1 MRKIR
6 VTVGTVGY
14 YDAKHAHKR
23 MTAADGPFECEDT
36 QAEHFVSAGVAE
48 YVGGA
53 IEVDEADEQE
63 VTGHLAKSQL
73 EEMTIQ
79 QLQNLAGD
87 LGVDVTG
94 CKKKADYVDAIAA
107 AEVNAGGMVDDE
119 DTDGDGIAN
128 VPEYYSTTHY
138 RKQVD
143 DSRNI
148 VDLVKNPN
156 KFTAIIV
163 GAIAVLIL
171 LVIFIIVLIK
181 KIVKKV
187 KSRKMKK

>member
-48 YVGGA
+48 YVGGV
-53 IEVDEADEQE
+53 IEADEADEQE

-107 AEVNAGGMVDDE
+107 AEVTAGGVVDDE
-119 DTDGDGIAN
+119 DADGDELPDLNAAD
-128 VPEYYSTTHY
+128 PE
-138 RKQVD
+138 
-143 DSRNI
+143 
-148 VDLVKNPN
+148 
-156 KFTAIIV
+156 
-163 GAIAVLIL
+163 
-171 LVIFIIVLIK
+171 
-181 KIVKKV
+181 
-187 KSRKMKK
+187 

>member
-48 YVGGA
+48 YVGGV
-53 IEVDEADEQE
+53 IEADEADEQE

-79 QLQNLAGD
+79 QLQNLAWD

-119 DTDGDGIAN
+119 DTDGDALPDLN
-128 VPEYYSTTHY
+128 AADPE
-138 RKQVD
+138 
-143 DSRNI
+143 
-148 VDLVKNPN
+148 
-156 KFTAIIV
+156 
-163 GAIAVLIL
+163 
-171 LVIFIIVLIK
+171 
-181 KIVKKV
+181 
-187 KSRKMKK
+187 

>member
-6 VTVGTVGY
+6 VTAGTVGY

-87 LGVDVTG
+87 LGIDVTG

-119 DTDGDGIAN
+119 ATDGDDLPDLNAAD
-128 VPEYYSTTHY
+128 PE
-138 RKQVD
+138 
-143 DSRNI
+143 
-148 VDLVKNPN
+148 
-156 KFTAIIV
+156 
-163 GAIAVLIL
+163 
-171 LVIFIIVLIK
+171 
-181 KIVKKV
+181 
-187 KSRKMKK
+187 

>member
-1 MRKIR
+1 MRRIR

-48 YVGGA
+48 YVGGV
-53 IEVDEADEQE
+53 IEADEADDQE

-94 CKKKADYVDAIAA
+94 CKKKAEYVDAIAA
-107 AEVNAGGMVDDE
+107 AEVTAGGAVDDE
-119 DTDGDGIAN
+119 DADGDDLPDLNAAD
-128 VPEYYSTTHY
+128 PE
-138 RKQVD
+138 
-143 DSRNI
+143 
-148 VDLVKNPN
+148 
-156 KFTAIIV
+156 
-163 GAIAVLIL
+163 
-171 LVIFIIVLIK
+171 
-181 KIVKKV
+181 
-187 KSRKMKK
+187 

>member
-1 MRKIR
+1 MRRIR

-53 IEVDEADEQE
+53 IEVDEANEQE

-94 CKKKADYVDAIAA
+94 CKKKAEYVDAIAA
-107 AEVNAGGMVDDE
+107 AEVTAGGAVDDE
-119 DTDGDGIAN
+119 DADGDDLPDLNAAD
-128 VPEYYSTTHY
+128 PE
-138 RKQVD
+138 
-143 DSRNI
+143 
-148 VDLVKNPN
+148 
-156 KFTAIIV
+156 
-163 GAIAVLIL
+163 
-171 LVIFIIVLIK
+171 
-181 KIVKKV
+181 
-187 KSRKMKK
+187 

>member
-48 YVGGA
+48 YVGGV
-53 IEVDEADEQE
+53 IEADEADEQE

-94 CKKKADYVDAIAA
+94 CKKKADYVVKC
-107 AEVNAGGMVDDE
+107 ELCRFLSMGKH
-119 DTDGDGIAN
+119 
-128 VPEYYSTTHY
+128 PEHDQQQTEQRKVY
-138 RKQVD
+138 RFQLNEWNHFHHEFRTQLCTQHSVW
-143 DSRNI
+143 
-148 VDLVKNPN
+148 
-156 KFTAIIV
+156 
-163 GAIAVLIL
+163 
-171 LVIFIIVLIK
+171 
-181 KIVKKV
+181 
-187 KSRKMKK
+187 

>member
-48 YVGGA
+48 YVGGV
-53 IEVDEADEQE
+53 IEADEADEQE

-94 CKKKADYVDAIAA
+94 CKKKADYVDAIAD
-107 AEVNAGGMVDDE
+107 AEVNAGVMVDDE
-119 DTDGDGIAN
+119 DTDGDDLPDLNAAD
-128 VPEYYSTTHY
+128 PE
-138 RKQVD
+138 
-143 DSRNI
+143 
-148 VDLVKNPN
+148 
-156 KFTAIIV
+156 
-163 GAIAVLIL
+163 
-171 LVIFIIVLIK
+171 
-181 KIVKKV
+181 
-187 KSRKMKK
+187 

>member
-36 QAEHFVSAGVAE
+36 QAERFVSAGVAE

-53 IEVDEADEQE
+53 IEADEVDEQE

-94 CKKKADYVDAIAA
+94 CKKKAEYVDAIAA
-107 AEVNAGGMVDDE
+107 AEVTAGGVVDDE
-119 DTDGDGIAN
+119 DADGEDLPDLNAAD
-128 VPEYYSTTHY
+128 PE
-138 RKQVD
+138 
-143 DSRNI
+143 
-148 VDLVKNPN
+148 
-156 KFTAIIV
+156 
-163 GAIAVLIL
+163 
-171 LVIFIIVLIK
+171 
-181 KIVKKV
+181 
-187 KSRKMKK
+187 

>member
-1 MRKIR
+1 MRRIR

-48 YVGGA
+48 YVGGV
-53 IEVDEADEQE
+53 IEADEADDQE
-63 VTGHLAKSQL
+63 VTGRLAKSQL

-94 CKKKADYVDAIAA
+94 CKKKAEYVDAIAA
-107 AEVNAGGMVDDE
+107 AEVTAGGAVDDE
-119 DTDGDGIAN
+119 DADGDDLPDLNAAD
-128 VPEYYSTTHY
+128 PE
-138 RKQVD
+138 
-143 DSRNI
+143 
-148 VDLVKNPN
+148 
-156 KFTAIIV
+156 
-163 GAIAVLIL
+163 
-171 LVIFIIVLIK
+171 
-181 KIVKKV
+181 
-187 KSRKMKK
+187 

>member
-6 VTVGTVGY
+6 VTVGTVGF

-23 MTAADGPFECEDT
+23 KTAADGPFECEDT

-48 YVGGA
+48 YIGGVIKA
-53 IEVDEADEQE
+53 DEADDQE
-63 VTGHLAKSQL
+63 VTGHLAKNQL

-94 CKKKADYVDAIAA
+94 CKKKADYADAIAA

-119 DTDGDGIAN
+119 GTDGDDLPDLNAAD
-128 VPEYYSTTHY
+128 PE
-138 RKQVD
+138 
-143 DSRNI
+143 
-148 VDLVKNPN
+148 
-156 KFTAIIV
+156 
-163 GAIAVLIL
+163 
-171 LVIFIIVLIK
+171 
-181 KIVKKV
+181 
-187 KSRKMKK
+187 

>member
-87 LGVDVTG
+87 LGIDVTG
-94 CKKKADYVDAIAA
+94 CKKKADYVDAIAS

-119 DTDGDGIAN
+119 ATDGDDLPDLNAAD
-128 VPEYYSTTHY
+128 PE
-138 RKQVD
+138 
-143 DSRNI
+143 
-148 VDLVKNPN
+148 
-156 KFTAIIV
+156 
-163 GAIAVLIL
+163 
-171 LVIFIIVLIK
+171 
-181 KIVKKV
+181 
-187 KSRKMKK
+187 

>member
-87 LGVDVTG
+87 LGIDVTG
-94 CKKKADYVDAIAA
+94 CKKKADYVDTIAA

-119 DTDGDGIAN
+119 ATDGDDLPDLNAAD
-128 VPEYYSTTHY
+128 PE
-138 RKQVD
+138 
-143 DSRNI
+143 
-148 VDLVKNPN
+148 
-156 KFTAIIV
+156 
-163 GAIAVLIL
+163 
-171 LVIFIIVLIK
+171 
-181 KIVKKV
+181 
-187 KSRKMKK
+187 

>member
-36 QAEHFVSAGVAE
+36 QAERFVSAGVAE

-53 IEVDEADEQE
+53 IEADEVDEQE

-119 DTDGDGIAN
+119 DTDGDALPDLN
-128 VPEYYSTTHY
+128 AADPE
-138 RKQVD
+138 
-143 DSRNI
+143 
-148 VDLVKNPN
+148 
-156 KFTAIIV
+156 
-163 GAIAVLIL
+163 
-171 LVIFIIVLIK
+171 
-181 KIVKKV
+181 
-187 KSRKMKK
+187 

>member
-48 YVGGA
+48 YVGGV
-53 IEVDEADEQE
+53 IEADEADEQE

-107 AEVNAGGMVDDE
+107 AEVIAGGMVDDE
-119 DTDGDGIAN
+119 DTDGDALPDLSAAD
-128 VPEYYSTTHY
+128 PE
-138 RKQVD
+138 
-143 DSRNI
+143 
-148 VDLVKNPN
+148 
-156 KFTAIIV
+156 
-163 GAIAVLIL
+163 
-171 LVIFIIVLIK
+171 
-181 KIVKKV
+181 
-187 KSRKMKK
+187 

>member
-23 MTAADGPFECEDT
+23 MTAADGPFECENT

-48 YVGGA
+48 YVGGV
-53 IEVDEADEQE
+53 IEADEADEQE

-119 DTDGDGIAN
+119 DTDGDALPDLN
-128 VPEYYSTTHY
+128 AADPE
-138 RKQVD
+138 
-143 DSRNI
+143 
-148 VDLVKNPN
+148 
-156 KFTAIIV
+156 
-163 GAIAVLIL
+163 
-171 LVIFIIVLIK
+171 
-181 KIVKKV
+181 
-187 KSRKMKK
+187 

>member
-48 YVGGA
+48 YVGGV
-53 IEVDEADEQE
+53 IEADEADEQE

-87 LGVDVTG
+87 LGVDVTV

-119 DTDGDGIAN
+119 DTDGDALPDLN
-128 VPEYYSTTHY
+128 AADPE
-138 RKQVD
+138 
-143 DSRNI
+143 
-148 VDLVKNPN
+148 
-156 KFTAIIV
+156 
-163 GAIAVLIL
+163 
-171 LVIFIIVLIK
+171 
-181 KIVKKV
+181 
-187 KSRKMKK
+187 

>member
-48 YVGGA
+48 YVGGV
-53 IEVDEADEQE
+53 IEADEADEQE

-94 CKKKADYVDAIAA
+94 CKKKADYVDVIAA
-107 AEVNAGGMVDDE
+107 AEVNAGGMADDK
-119 DTDGDGIAN
+119 DTDGDALPDLN
-128 VPEYYSTTHY
+128 AADPE
-138 RKQVD
+138 
-143 DSRNI
+143 
-148 VDLVKNPN
+148 
-156 KFTAIIV
+156 
-163 GAIAVLIL
+163 
-171 LVIFIIVLIK
+171 
-181 KIVKKV
+181 
-187 KSRKMKK
+187 

>member
-36 QAEHFVSAGVAE
+36 QAVHFVSAGVAE

-53 IEVDEADEQE
+53 IEADEADEQE

-87 LGVDVTG
+87 LGIDVTG

-119 DTDGDGIAN
+119 ATDGDDLPDLNAAD
-128 VPEYYSTTHY
+128 PE
-138 RKQVD
+138 
-143 DSRNI
+143 
-148 VDLVKNPN
+148 
-156 KFTAIIV
+156 
-163 GAIAVLIL
+163 
-171 LVIFIIVLIK
+171 
-181 KIVKKV
+181 
-187 KSRKMKK
+187 

>member
-48 YVGGA
+48 YVGSA
-53 IEVDEADEQE
+53 IKADEADEQE
-63 VTGHLAKSQL
+63 VTGHLAKNQL

-119 DTDGDGIAN
+119 GTDGDDLPDLNAAD
-128 VPEYYSTTHY
+128 PE
-138 RKQVD
+138 
-143 DSRNI
+143 
-148 VDLVKNPN
+148 
-156 KFTAIIV
+156 
-163 GAIAVLIL
+163 
-171 LVIFIIVLIK
+171 
-181 KIVKKV
+181 
-187 KSRKMKK
+187 

>member
-1 MRKIR
+1 MRRIR

-48 YVGGA
+48 YVGGV
-53 IEVDEADEQE
+53 IEADEADDQE

-119 DTDGDGIAN
+119 DTDGDDLPDLNAAD
-128 VPEYYSTTHY
+128 PE
-138 RKQVD
+138 
-143 DSRNI
+143 
-148 VDLVKNPN
+148 
-156 KFTAIIV
+156 
-163 GAIAVLIL
+163 
-171 LVIFIIVLIK
+171 
-181 KIVKKV
+181 
-187 KSRKMKK
+187 

>member
-48 YVGGA
+48 YVGGV
-53 IEVDEADEQE
+53 IEADEADEQE

-94 CKKKADYVDAIAA
+94 YKKKADYVDAIAA

-119 DTDGDGIAN
+119 DTDGDDLPDLNAAD
-128 VPEYYSTTHY
+128 PE
-138 RKQVD
+138 
-143 DSRNI
+143 
-148 VDLVKNPN
+148 
-156 KFTAIIV
+156 
-163 GAIAVLIL
+163 
-171 LVIFIIVLIK
+171 
-181 KIVKKV
+181 
-187 KSRKMKK
+187 

>member
-1 MRKIR
+1 MRRIR

-48 YVGGA
+48 YVGGV
-53 IEVDEADEQE
+53 IEADEADDQE

-94 CKKKADYVDAIAA
+94 CKKKAEYVDAIAA
-107 AEVNAGGMVDDE
+107 AEVTAGGVVDDE
-119 DTDGDGIAN
+119 DADGDELPDLNAAD
-128 VPEYYSTTHY
+128 PE
-138 RKQVD
+138 
-143 DSRNI
+143 
-148 VDLVKNPN
+148 
-156 KFTAIIV
+156 
-163 GAIAVLIL
+163 
-171 LVIFIIVLIK
+171 
-181 KIVKKV
+181 
-187 KSRKMKK
+187 

>member
-48 YVGGA
+48 YVGGV
-53 IEVDEADEQE
+53 IEANEADEQE

-119 DTDGDGIAN
+119 DTDGDDLPDLNAAD
-128 VPEYYSTTHY
+128 PE
-138 RKQVD
+138 
-143 DSRNI
+143 
-148 VDLVKNPN
+148 
-156 KFTAIIV
+156 
-163 GAIAVLIL
+163 
-171 LVIFIIVLIK
+171 
-181 KIVKKV
+181 
-187 KSRKMKK
+187 

>member
-1 MRKIR
+1 MKRIR

-48 YVGGA
+48 YVGGV
-53 IEVDEADEQE
+53 IEADEADDQE

-94 CKKKADYVDAIAA
+94 CKKKAEYVDAIAA
-107 AEVNAGGMVDDE
+107 AEVTASGAVDDE
-119 DTDGDGIAN
+119 DADGDDLPDLNAAD
-128 VPEYYSTTHY
+128 PE
-138 RKQVD
+138 
-143 DSRNI
+143 
-148 VDLVKNPN
+148 
-156 KFTAIIV
+156 
-163 GAIAVLIL
+163 
-171 LVIFIIVLIK
+171 
-181 KIVKKV
+181 
-187 KSRKMKK
+187 

>member
-63 VTGHLAKSQL
+63 VTGHLAKS
-73 EEMTIQ
+73 
-79 QLQNLAGD
+79 LAGD

-119 DTDGDGIAN
+119 DTDGDDLPDLNAAD
-128 VPEYYSTTHY
+128 PE
-138 RKQVD
+138 
-143 DSRNI
+143 
-148 VDLVKNPN
+148 
-156 KFTAIIV
+156 
-163 GAIAVLIL
+163 
-171 LVIFIIVLIK
+171 
-181 KIVKKV
+181 
-187 KSRKMKK
+187 

>member
-36 QAEHFVSAGVAE
+36 QAERFVSAGVAE
-48 YVGGA
+48 YVGGV
-53 IEVDEADEQE
+53 IEADEVDEQE

-87 LGVDVTG
+87 LGIDVTG
-94 CKKKADYVDAIAA
+94 CKKKADYVEAIAA

-119 DTDGDGIAN
+119 DTDGDDLPDLNAAD
-128 VPEYYSTTHY
+128 PE
-138 RKQVD
+138 
-143 DSRNI
+143 
-148 VDLVKNPN
+148 
-156 KFTAIIV
+156 
-163 GAIAVLIL
+163 
-171 LVIFIIVLIK
+171 
-181 KIVKKV
+181 
-187 KSRKMKK
+187 

>member
-48 YVGGA
+48 YVGGV
-53 IEVDEADEQE
+53 IEADEADEQE

-119 DTDGDGIAN
+119 GADGDDLPDLNAAD
-128 VPEYYSTTHY
+128 PE
-138 RKQVD
+138 
-143 DSRNI
+143 
-148 VDLVKNPN
+148 
-156 KFTAIIV
+156 
-163 GAIAVLIL
+163 
-171 LVIFIIVLIK
+171 
-181 KIVKKV
+181 
-187 KSRKMKK
+187 

>member
-6 VTVGTVGY
+6 VTVGTVGF

-23 MTAADGPFECEDT
+23 KTAADGPFECEDT

-48 YVGGA
+48 YIGGVIKA
-53 IEVDEADEQE
+53 DEADDQE
-63 VTGHLAKSQL
+63 VTGHLAKNQL

-94 CKKKADYVDAIAA
+94 CKKKADYVNAIAA

-119 DTDGDGIAN
+119 GTDGDDLPDLN
-128 VPEYYSTTHY
+128 VADPE
-138 RKQVD
+138 
-143 DSRNI
+143 
-148 VDLVKNPN
+148 
-156 KFTAIIV
+156 
-163 GAIAVLIL
+163 
-171 LVIFIIVLIK
+171 
-181 KIVKKV
+181 
-187 KSRKMKK
+187 

>member
-23 MTAADGPFECEDT
+23 MTAANGPFECEDT

-48 YVGGA
+48 YVGGV
-53 IEVDEADEQE
+53 IEADEADEQE

-107 AEVNAGGMVDDE
+107 AEVNAGGMADDE
-119 DTDGDGIAN
+119 DTDGDALPDLN
-128 VPEYYSTTHY
+128 AADPE
-138 RKQVD
+138 
-143 DSRNI
+143 
-148 VDLVKNPN
+148 
-156 KFTAIIV
+156 
-163 GAIAVLIL
+163 
-171 LVIFIIVLIK
+171 
-181 KIVKKV
+181 
-187 KSRKMKK
+187 

>member
-6 VTVGTVGY
+6 VTVGTVGF

-23 MTAADGPFECEDT
+23 KTAADGPFECEDT

-48 YVGGA
+48 YIGGVIKA
-53 IEVDEADEQE
+53 DEADDQE
-63 VTGHLAKSQL
+63 VTGHLAKNQL

-79 QLQNLAGD
+79 QLRNLAGD

-119 DTDGDGIAN
+119 GTDGDDLPDLNAAD
-128 VPEYYSTTHY
+128 PE
-138 RKQVD
+138 
-143 DSRNI
+143 
-148 VDLVKNPN
+148 
-156 KFTAIIV
+156 
-163 GAIAVLIL
+163 
-171 LVIFIIVLIK
+171 
-181 KIVKKV
+181 
-187 KSRKMKK
+187 

>member
-6 VTVGTVGY
+6 VTVGTVGF

-23 MTAADGPFECEDT
+23 KTAVDGPFECEDT

-48 YVGGA
+48 YIGGVIKA
-53 IEVDEADEQE
+53 DEADDQE
-63 VTGHLAKSQL
+63 VTGHLAKNQL

-119 DTDGDGIAN
+119 GTDGDDLPDLNAAD
-128 VPEYYSTTHY
+128 PE
-138 RKQVD
+138 
-143 DSRNI
+143 
-148 VDLVKNPN
+148 
-156 KFTAIIV
+156 
-163 GAIAVLIL
+163 
-171 LVIFIIVLIK
+171 
-181 KIVKKV
+181 
-187 KSRKMKK
+187 

>member
-6 VTVGTVGY
+6 VTVGTVGF

-23 MTAADGPFECEDT
+23 KTAADGPFECEDT

-48 YVGGA
+48 YIGGVIKA
-53 IEVDEADEQE
+53 DEADEQE

-94 CKKKADYVDAIAA
+94 CKKKAEYVDAITA
-107 AEVNAGGMVDDE
+107 AEVTAGGVVDDE
-119 DTDGDGIAN
+119 DADGDDLPDLNAAD
-128 VPEYYSTTHY
+128 PE
-138 RKQVD
+138 
-143 DSRNI
+143 
-148 VDLVKNPN
+148 
-156 KFTAIIV
+156 
-163 GAIAVLIL
+163 
-171 LVIFIIVLIK
+171 
-181 KIVKKV
+181 
-187 KSRKMKK
+187 

>member
-1 MRKIR
+1 MRRIR

-48 YVGGA
+48 YVGGV
-53 IEVDEADEQE
+53 IEADEADDQE

-94 CKKKADYVDAIAA
+94 CKKKAEYVDAIAA
-107 AEVNAGGMVDDE
+107 AEVTAGGVVDDE
-119 DTDGDGIAN
+119 DADSDDLPDLNAAD
-128 VPEYYSTTHY
+128 PE
-138 RKQVD
+138 
-143 DSRNI
+143 
-148 VDLVKNPN
+148 
-156 KFTAIIV
+156 
-163 GAIAVLIL
+163 
-171 LVIFIIVLIK
+171 
-181 KIVKKV
+181 
-187 KSRKMKK
+187 

>member
-1 MRKIR
+1 M
-6 VTVGTVGY
+6 GTVGY

-107 AEVNAGGMVDDE
+107 AEVNAGGMVDNE
-119 DTDGDGIAN
+119 DTDGDDLPDLNAAD
-128 VPEYYSTTHY
+128 PE
-138 RKQVD
+138 
-143 DSRNI
+143 
-148 VDLVKNPN
+148 
-156 KFTAIIV
+156 
-163 GAIAVLIL
+163 
-171 LVIFIIVLIK
+171 
-181 KIVKKV
+181 
-187 KSRKMKK
+187 

>member
-23 MTAADGPFECEDT
+23 MTAADGPFECGDT

-87 LGVDVTG
+87 LGIDVTG

-119 DTDGDGIAN
+119 ATDGDDL
-128 VPEYYSTTHY
+128 PELNAA
-138 RKQVD
+138 D
-143 DSRNI
+143 
-148 VDLVKNPN
+148 PE
-156 KFTAIIV
+156 
-163 GAIAVLIL
+163 
-171 LVIFIIVLIK
+171 
-181 KIVKKV
+181 
-187 KSRKMKK
+187 

>member
-23 MTAADGPFECEDT
+23 MTASDGPFECEDT

-87 LGVDVTG
+87 LGIDVTG

-119 DTDGDGIAN
+119 ATDGDDLPDLNAAD
-128 VPEYYSTTHY
+128 PE
-138 RKQVD
+138 
-143 DSRNI
+143 
-148 VDLVKNPN
+148 
-156 KFTAIIV
+156 
-163 GAIAVLIL
+163 
-171 LVIFIIVLIK
+171 
-181 KIVKKV
+181 
-187 KSRKMKK
+187 

>member
-48 YVGGA
+48 YVGGV
-53 IEVDEADEQE
+53 IEADEADEQE

-94 CKKKADYVDAIAA
+94 CKKKADYVDEIAA

-119 DTDGDGIAN
+119 DTDGDALPDLN
-128 VPEYYSTTHY
+128 AADPE
-138 RKQVD
+138 
-143 DSRNI
+143 
-148 VDLVKNPN
+148 
-156 KFTAIIV
+156 
-163 GAIAVLIL
+163 
-171 LVIFIIVLIK
+171 
-181 KIVKKV
+181 
-187 KSRKMKK
+187 

>member
-87 LGVDVTG
+87 LGIGVTG

-119 DTDGDGIAN
+119 ATDGDDLPDLNAAD
-128 VPEYYSTTHY
+128 PE
-138 RKQVD
+138 
-143 DSRNI
+143 
-148 VDLVKNPN
+148 
-156 KFTAIIV
+156 
-163 GAIAVLIL
+163 
-171 LVIFIIVLIK
+171 
-181 KIVKKV
+181 
-187 KSRKMKK
+187 